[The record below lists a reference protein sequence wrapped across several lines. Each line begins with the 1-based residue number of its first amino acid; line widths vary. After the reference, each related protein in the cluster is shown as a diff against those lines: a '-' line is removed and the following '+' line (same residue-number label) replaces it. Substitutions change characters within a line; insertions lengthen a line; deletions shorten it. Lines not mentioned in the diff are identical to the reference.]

1 MVSTTGSYSGS
12 SSDEPEKEARDW
24 ISPRGRL
31 LLIVAF
37 LVVWIGPSVA
47 LFHYAGHI
55 DNNTKGLR
63 ASQLANCKRG
73 NERTV
78 NENVSNYADYRFYTT
93 TTALI
98 KTLLAEPGVPAPT
111 LSPGQQATNRAG
123 VVVFVAGLERD
134 AAAKTWSHLIE
145 SCAQAVD
152 HSAQFHLK
160 PAVSFAV
167 RLPPPGALE
176 VQHGE

>member
-1 MVSTTGSYSGS
+1 M
-12 SSDEPEKEARDW
+12 DEPTSEGRDW
-24 ISPRGRL
+24 ISPRTRL
-31 LLIVAF
+31 ALIVAF
-37 LVVWIGPSVA
+37 LVVWIGPSAA

-78 NENVSNYADYRFYTT
+78 NENVSNFADYRFYTT

-98 KTLLAEPGVPAPT
+98 KTLLAEPIEPSPT
-111 LSPGQQATNRAG
+111 LSPSQQATNRSG

-152 HSAQFHLK
+152 NPATFHLQ
-160 PAVSFAV
+160 PAVSFAE
-167 RLPPPGALE
+167 RLPPASALE
-176 VQHGE
+176 VQTGK